1 MGLILKY
8 RCIKMEEEQ
17 KIDKKAVLKK
27 IKYPAIILGVLG
39 AILLVFSVI
48 SIQPLVSLPSP
59 EETYNFIINNYNPNI
74 INASLQPQIITVNST
89 IPIKNYTTVVFNN
102 GTYLYYFGAEFC
114 PFCAS
119 LSYVTYSALHNNTLP
134 PYSNDFYIA
143 EGNIPAIPIN
153 EIQQNAQL
161 SGVDGMYFYENPMNT
176 TELQDMPQYEIANL
190 TQNWIASLPTQA
202 QFLFGLGAY
211 RYPNLFIVKT
221 SGNTTKICN
230 AYSGIQLYQYN
241 QTNAP
246 QLSKY
251 FNTKGLSL
259 NAVIPDTNDMENI
272 HSLIENCITELNSN
286 QSV

>member
-1 MGLILKY
+1 
-8 RCIKMEEEQ
+8 MEETKADKIE
-17 KIDKKAVLKK
+17 IDKKSVMKK
-27 IKYPAIILGVLG
+27 IKYPAIILGILG
-39 AILLVFSVI
+39 AILLAFAII
-48 SIQPLVSLPSP
+48 SIEPLVSSPSP
-59 EETYNFIINNYNPNI
+59 NTIYNFISSNYNPNVV
-74 INASLQPQIITVNST
+74 NASLQPQIITINST

-114 PFCAS
+114 PYCAG
-119 LSYVTYSALHNNTLP
+119 LSYVTYSAMHNNTLP
-134 PYSNDFYIA
+134 AYNSNYYIA

-161 SGVDGMYFYENPMNT
+161 SGVDGIYLYEDPTNT
-176 TELQDMPQYEIANL
+176 TQLSDLPQYEIANI
-190 TQNWIASLPTQA
+190 TQNWEASLPTQA
-202 QFLFGLGAY
+202 QFLFGISPRFPSL
-211 RYPNLFIVKT
+211 LIVKT
-221 SGNTTKICN
+221 TGNTTKVCN
-230 AYSGIQLYQYN
+230 AYTGIQLYEYN

-286 QSV
+286 